1 MRRVRAVLVAIGLVL
16 SLAPAVGDP
25 AGAAPTP
32 SATVPTSSAIGLAAG
47 GLSQTGRWVTD
58 ASGRVVVL
66 HGLNQVYK
74 VAPYEPSAAGFSDDD
89 AAFLASNGFNAVRV
103 GVIWAGVEPQPG
115 VYDDGY
121 LDSINATVQ
130 MLAAHGIV
138 SLLDFHQDL
147 YNEKFQGEGAPAW
160 AVAGD
165 TVGGLLPNPALGFPG
180 NYLGNPA
187 EWHTWDQFWANAK
200 ASDGVGLQ
208 DHYARMWA
216 HVAARFANNPAIA
229 GYEIMNEPWA
239 GSLGLLCVVPLV
251 GCPLFEAGALTSF
264 YKRVDAAIRT
274 VDTTHTIYVEPN
286 VLFTQSDATYIGK
299 LDDSKVGFAFH
310 DYCSTEELLAN
321 NALCPPQDE
330 LTVGAGTQYAQSHA
344 MPALITEFGATN
356 DLPNIA
362 EMVGL
367 ADKYRAGWFEW
378 AYTGNDKTSSSP
390 DGQALVLDPSQPP
403 TGANVLTDKLK
414 TLAEPYPQVV
424 AGTPTSWSFVKGV
437 FHLVYTSAH
446 ADRPGNFPA
455 GAETDIAVP
464 AIQYPNGYRVT
475 VTGATVLSAPNAATL
490 RLAATSAATVQV
502 TVSA

>member
-1 MRRVRAVLVAIGLVL
+1 MRRVRAVLIATGLAL
-16 SLAPAVGDP
+16 LLAPAVSGP
-25 AGAAPTP
+25 AGADPASTG
-32 SATVPTSSAIGLAAG
+32 TGLAAG
-47 GLSQTGRWVTD
+47 GLSQTGRWITD
-58 ASGRVVVL
+58 SSGRVVVL

-115 VYDDGY
+115 VYDDRY
-121 LDSINATVQ
+121 LDSIDATVR
-130 MLAAHGIV
+130 MLAVHGIV

-160 AVAGD
+160 AVQD
-165 TVGGLLPNPALGFPG
+165 GGRPNPALGFPG

-216 HVAARFANNPAIA
+216 HTAARFANDPAVA

-239 GSLGLLCVVPLV
+239 GTLGLLCVVPLV
-251 GCPLFEAGALTSF
+251 GCPLFDAGALTSF
-264 YKRVDAAIRT
+264 YKRVDIAIRT
-274 VDTTHTIYVEPN
+274 VDTTHTVYVEPN

-299 LDDSKVGFAFH
+299 LADPKAGFAFH
-310 DYCSTEELLAN
+310 DYCSTEEVLAN
-321 NALCPPQDE
+321 SALCPPQDE
-330 LTVGAGTQYAQSHA
+330 LTVGAGTRYAQSRA
-344 MPALITEFGATN
+344 MPPLITEFGATN
-356 DLPNIA
+356 DLPNIT
-362 EMVGL
+362 ELVGL

-378 AYTGNDKTSSSP
+378 AYTGNDKTSASP

-414 TLAEPYPQVV
+414 ALAEPYPQVM
-424 AGTPTSWSFVKGV
+424 AGTPTSWSFSKGV
-437 FHLVYTSAH
+437 FHLTYTSAR
-446 ADRPGNFPA
+446 ADGHGSFAA
-455 GAETDIAVP
+455 GAETDVAVP
-464 AIQYPNGYRVT
+464 AIQFPNGYRTSVS
-475 VTGATVLSAPNAATL
+475 GATVLSAPNATTL
-490 RLAATSAATVQV
+490 RLAPTGAATVQV
-502 TVSA
+502 TVSAAQ